1 MTCSHNVNY
10 IGAMLQTVEQVID
23 KFGGSAKVAD
33 LIGVGVSAVSNAKS
47 RNHFPHAWR
56 MRLWQEAKRQNFEI
70 APDLIGISEAS
81 AAE

>member
-1 MTCSHNVNY
+1 MYYS
-10 IGAMLQTVEQVID
+10 GAVLQTVEQVID

-70 APDLIGISEAS
+70 APDLIGMDDTASSEVS
-81 AAE
+81 AQ